1 MAATQ
6 EVGWDGAEA
15 AITDVVQTVI
25 MEEAELVRHGAQ
37 AQPDWSREVQI
48 VALEAAHAIVVEA
61 ATLEHSGAEAE
72 PEVATEAALVEQHLE
87 TPAEAKVTAE
97 GAQVEQNLGA
107 TSEAEVALVTEQ
119 HLETT
124 WRH

>member
-1 MAATQ
+1 M
-6 EVGWDGAEA
+6 
-15 AITDVVQTVI
+15 
-25 MEEAELVRHGAQ
+25 
-37 AQPDWSREVQI
+37 
-48 VALEAAHAIVVEA
+48 
-61 ATLEHSGAEAE
+61 
-72 PEVATEAALVEQHLE
+72 ATEAALVEQHLE